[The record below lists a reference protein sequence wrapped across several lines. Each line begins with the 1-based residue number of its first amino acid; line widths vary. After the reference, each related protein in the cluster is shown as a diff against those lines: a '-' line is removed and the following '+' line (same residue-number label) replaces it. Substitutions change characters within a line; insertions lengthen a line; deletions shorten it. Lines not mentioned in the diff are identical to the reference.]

1 MADTNKN
8 IELKN
13 DAIKVVYGLRVPLVQ
28 EFIGFEM
35 DIMSP
40 TCVSGRFV
48 VSEKSAQSF
57 GVLHG
62 GISAFLAESLGS
74 LGAYLASGLQRIAG
88 VEVSTSH
95 LRPAP
100 VGTEIEVKAT
110 PVYIGHRLHV
120 WEVKLTSAKRSNND
134 LPKQESSKTSEPALF
149 SVSKF
154 TAILIPSNPTAKNQ
168 DVKRIPSKL

>member
-1 MADTNKN
+1 MAGTNKN
-8 IELKN
+8 MELKV
-13 DAIKVVYGLRVPLVQ
+13 DDRKVVYGLKVPLVQ

-35 DIMSP
+35 EVMSP
-40 TCVSGRFV
+40 TCISGRFV
-48 VSEKSAQSF
+48 VSEKSGQSF

-62 GISAFLAESLGS
+62 GISAYLAESLGS

-88 VEVSTSH
+88 VEISTSH
-95 LRPAP
+95 LRSAS

-110 PVYIGHRLHV
+110 PVHIGRRLHV

-134 LPKQESSKTSEPALF
+134 LPKQESSKTSEPELI

-154 TAILIPSNPTAKNQ
+154 TAIVVPSNRTAKNQ